1 MSTNHEEIIIRLR
14 EPFASKD
21 VEWKV
26 QVTTQDK
33 ARGMVVAYL
42 DARAVQRRLDEVV
55 GPFNW
60 KNVYSLWHDNSQICG
75 ISIFNEERS
84 EWVTKFDGA
93 ENSEIEPIK
102 GGLSDSFKR
111 AASAWGVGRYL
122 YEMDGIW
129 VDIEPK
135 GKSSVIKQDQLNKL
149 EAEYTAVVSKIFG
162 NAPAQPRP
170 SRFVRPAA
178 TAETAPAS
186 ASENP
191 GQTAQTT
198 ENPALDFKVQ
208 SVKPSGKSSQILEL
222 VGNDGGVVTAY
233 IKAGDTSIVSGSHL
247 QGVKMERK
255 ESEYGPYNLITSY
268 KAAA

>member
-1 MSTNHEEIIIRLR
+1 MNYEEIITRLR
-14 EPFASKD
+14 EPFVSKD

-75 ISIFNEERS
+75 ISIFNEERN

-93 ENSEIEPIK
+93 ENSDIEPIK

-122 YEMDGIW
+122 YDIDGIW
-129 VDIEPK
+129 VEIEPK
-135 GKSSVIKQDQLNKL
+135 GKSSAVKQNQLSKL
-149 EAEYTAVVSKIFG
+149 ASEYNAAVDKIFG
-162 NAPAQPRP
+162 TSTGKQPP
-170 SRFVRPAA
+170 SQFTQKTQADTTPEN
-178 TAETAPAS
+178 TNTEKPP
-186 ASENP
+186 ENP
-191 GQTAQTT
+191 PY
-198 ENPALDFKVQ
+198 EFKVN
-208 SVKPSGKSSQILEL
+208 SIKPSGKSSQILEL
-222 VGNDGGVVTAY
+222 VSGNGEIVTAY
-233 IKAGDTSIVSGSHL
+233 IKSGNQSIVTGSRL
-247 QGVKMERK
+247 RGVQMERK
-255 ESEYGPYNLITSY
+255 KSDFGEYNLITAY
-268 KAAA
+268 QAAA